1 MPSASPAPTPTR
13 PRFSAAALAVAL
25 LALWAQIL
33 QPLTHPALLRAL
45 LDSAPDGYTIIC
57 TRDGPQLVAS
67 AAPPGDARHHESNPL
82 ASTQRP
88 MGDCCMGV
96 AAPVPLPGLAVLAI
110 VLVRI
115 AEPAPLVIPTAEP
128 APPSLAWR
136 PSQPRGP
143 PLFA

>member
-1 MPSASPAPTPTR
+1 MSPAGTIPTATR

-33 QPLTHPALLRAL
+33 QPLTHPQLLRAL
-45 LDSAPDGYTIIC
+45 LSSAPDDYTIIC
-57 TRDGPQLVAS
+57 TSDGPQLVS
-67 AAPPGDARHHESNPL
+67 RAAVPDDARHHQSNPL

-96 AAPVPLPGLAVLAI
+96 ATLAPLPGLAILALA
-110 VLVRI
+110 LVQVN
-115 AEPAPLVIPTAEP
+115 EPAPFVRPTADV

>member
-1 MPSASPAPTPTR
+1 MPPASPATETTR
-13 PRFSAAALAVAL
+13 QRFSAVALAVAL

-45 LDSAPDGYTIIC
+45 LDTAPDGYTIIC
-57 TRDGPQLVAS
+57 TRDGPQLVSS
-67 AAPPGDARHHESNPL
+67 ADLQGEARHHESNPL

-96 AAPVPLPGLAVLAI
+96 ATAAPLPGLVLLAI
-110 VLVRI
+110 ALVQVS
-115 AEPAPLVIPTAEP
+115 EPAPFIVPTADA
-128 APPSLAWR
+128 APPSLVWR

>member
-1 MPSASPAPTPTR
+1 MSLASPAPDSTR

-45 LDSAPDGYTIIC
+45 LDSAPDGTTIIC
-57 TRDGPQLVAS
+57 TRDGPQLVSSVTPQA
-67 AAPPGDARHHESNPL
+67 DARHHESNPL

-96 AAPVPLPGLAVLAI
+96 ATPAPLPGLVVLAL
-110 VLVRI
+110 VLVR
-115 AEPAPLVIPTAEP
+115 
-128 APPSLAWR
+128 
-136 PSQPRGP
+136 
-143 PLFA
+143 F

>member
-1 MPSASPAPTPTR
+1 MPPASPAPAPKR
-13 PRFSAAALAVAL
+13 ARFNAAALAVAL
-25 LALWAQIL
+25 LALWAQVL

-45 LDSAPDGYTIIC
+45 LDQAPDGYTIIC
-57 TRDGPQLVAS
+57 TRDGPQLVSS
-67 AAPPGDARHHESNPL
+67 AALQDDARHHDSNPL

-96 AAPVPLPGLAVLAI
+96 ATPVPLPDLAILAI
-110 VLVRI
+110 VLVRVT
-115 AEPAPLVIPTAEP
+115 EPAPLIVPTVDS

>member
-1 MPSASPAPTPTR
+1 MPPVNQAPAPTR

-45 LDSAPDGYTIIC
+45 LEGAPDGYTIIC

-67 AAPPGDARHHESNPL
+67 ATLHGDARHHESNPL

-96 AAPVPLPGLAVLAI
+96 AAAVPLPGLALLAI
-110 VLVRI
+110 VLVRVT
-115 AEPAPLVIPTAEP
+115 EPAPLVVPTADA

>member
-1 MPSASPAPTPTR
+1 MLPAAPATTSTR
-13 PRFSAAALAVAL
+13 ARFNAAALAVAL
-25 LALWAQIL
+25 LSLWAQIL

-45 LDSAPDGYTIIC
+45 LESAPDGYTIIC
-57 TRDGPQLVAS
+57 TRDGPQLVSS
-67 AAPPGDARHHESNPL
+67 AALQDDAQRHESNPL

-96 AAPVPLPGLAVLAI
+96 ATPAPLPGLAVLAL
-110 VLVRI
+110 VLVQVS
-115 AEPAPLVIPTAEP
+115 EPVAFVAPTADA

-143 PLFA
+143 PLFV

>member
-1 MPSASPAPTPTR
+1 MSPADTLSTATR

-33 QPLTHPALLRAL
+33 QPLTHPQLLRAL
-45 LDSAPDGYTIIC
+45 LDSAPDDFTIIC
-57 TRDGPQLVAS
+57 TRDGPQLVS
-67 AAPPGDARHHESNPL
+67 RAAMPDDARHHESNPL

-96 AAPVPLPGLAVLAI
+96 ATPAPLPGL
-110 VLVRI
+110 VLV
-115 AEPAPLVIPTAEP
+115 ALVLVQVSEPAPFVHPTADV

>member
-1 MPSASPAPTPTR
+1 MSSASPASTPQR
-13 PRFSAAALAVAL
+13 ARFSAVALAVAL

-45 LDSAPDGYTIIC
+45 LDQAPDGYTIIC
-57 TRDGPQLVAS
+57 TSTGPQLVVS
-67 AAPPGDARHHESNPL
+67 ATSPDEAQRHESNPL

-96 AAPVPLPGLAVLAI
+96 ATPAPLPGLVLLAI
-110 VLVRI
+110 VLVRVS
-115 AEPAPLVIPTAEP
+115 EPAPLTRLTADV

-143 PLFA
+143 PLFV

>member
-1 MPSASPAPTPTR
+1 MSAADTLPPAKR
-13 PRFSAAALAVAL
+13 PHFSAAALAVAL

-33 QPLTHPALLRAL
+33 QPLTHPQLLRAL
-45 LDSAPDGYTIIC
+45 LDSAPDDYTIIC
-57 TRDGPQLVAS
+57 TRDGPQLVSRAAMPDS
-67 AAPPGDARHHESNPL
+67 AGRHDSNPL

-96 AAPVPLPGLAVLAI
+96 ATLAPLPGLAILALA
-110 VLVRI
+110 LVQVS
-115 AEPAPLVIPTAEP
+115 EPAPFVVPTAGA

>member
-1 MPSASPAPTPTR
+1 MPPADPATETPR
-13 PRFSAAALAVAL
+13 PRLSAAALAVAL

-33 QPLTHPALLRAL
+33 QPLTHPQLLRAL
-45 LDSAPDGYTIIC
+45 LESAPDGYTIIC
-57 TRDGPQLVAS
+57 TRDGPQLVS
-67 AAPPGDARHHESNPL
+67 SDSRQHESNPL

-96 AAPVPLPGLAVLAI
+96 ATSAPLPGLVLLAI
-110 VLVRI
+110 VLMQVS
-115 AEPAPLVIPTAEP
+115 EPAPFIVPTADA

>member
-1 MPSASPAPTPTR
+1 MLPATPAIDPKR

-25 LALWAQIL
+25 LALWVQVI
-33 QPLTHPALLRAL
+33 QPLVHSALLRAL
-45 LDSAPDGYTIIC
+45 LDGAPDGYTIIC
-57 TRDGPQLVAS
+57 TRDGPQLVSS
-67 AAPPGDARHHESNPL
+67 AASQGEARHHESNPL

-88 MGDCCMGV
+88 AGDCCMGV
-96 AAPVPLPGLAVLAI
+96 AAPVPLPGLALLAI

-115 AEPAPLVIPTAEP
+115 TEPAPLLLPTADA
-128 APPSLAWR
+128 APPSLVWR

>member
-1 MPSASPAPTPTR
+1 MSAADAVSTATR
-13 PRFSAAALAVAL
+13 PRFSAVALAVAL
-25 LALWAQIL
+25 LSLWAQIL
-33 QPLTHPALLRAL
+33 QPLTHPMLLRAL
-45 LDSAPDGYTIIC
+45 LDSAPDDYTIVC
-57 TRDGPQLVAS
+57 TSDGPQLVSRAAMPNDAS
-67 AAPPGDARHHESNPL
+67 HHESNPL

-96 AAPVPLPGLAVLAI
+96 ATPAPLPGLAILALA
-110 VLVRI
+110 LVQI
-115 AEPAPLVIPTAEP
+115 SEPAPFVLPTADA

>member
-1 MPSASPAPTPTR
+1 MSSASPAPTPTR
-13 PRFSAAALAVAL
+13 PRLSAAALAVAL

-45 LDSAPDGYTIIC
+45 LESAPDGYTIIC

-67 AAPPGDARHHESNPL
+67 ADLHGDARHHESNPL

-96 AAPVPLPGLAVLAI
+96 ATPAPLPGLVLLAI
-110 VLVRI
+110 VLVRVS
-115 AEPAPLVIPTAEP
+115 ETAPLLAPTADA